1 MQQRPPARAS
11 ILETVLLGTNILIPT
26 LAQGAILRRPRMVRL
41 AARFDTNRRAN
52 RTLTRLRRRHGAGPV
67 SVTIPGRRVLLLLSP
82 QDARHLFTSTPATL
96 TPANREKTGGLRHF
110 EPDGVL
116 ISPNE
121 DRPERRAFNESV
133 LDWDTPAHRLFPALT
148 PRIREEAQAL
158 LALHHSSGRPLD
170 WDDFSAAFWRI
181 IRRVV
186 LGDAAR
192 DDHRITELL
201 ATLRADANWLNLLKP
216 KDRTRDAF
224 LARVRAYVDSAEPD
238 SLAALVAATPS
249 TEAAKPEGQIP
260 HWLFAYDAAAIATY
274 SALALLASHPE
285 HADRVRTEID
295 ATDPT
300 QPATADAL
308 PLLRACILES
318 LRLWPTSLAIL
329 RDTTAETT
337 WHNGTTTPADT
348 GVVYYSSFFHRDAQH
363 LPHADQFEPDAWLDG
378 RNKDNWALA
387 PFSHGPAK
395 CPGQD
400 LVLFTAATLLASLL
414 RGHKAFL
421 LLPRRPLAP
430 PVPLP
435 HTINHTSLR
444 FALTPSSH

>member
-11 ILETVLLGTNILIPT
+11 VLETVLLGATVFVPT

-41 AARFDTNRRAN
+41 AARFDTHRRAH
-52 RTLTRLRRRHGAGPV
+52 RTLARVRSRHGAGPV
-67 SVTIPGRRVLLLLSP
+67 SVTVPGRRMLLLLSP
-82 QDARHLFTSTPATL
+82 QDARILFTATPAPL
-96 TPANREKTGGLRHF
+96 TPANREKAGALRHF

-116 ISPNE
+116 ISPAE
-121 DRPERRAFNESV
+121 VRPERRAFNETV
-133 LDWDTPAHRLFPALT
+133 LDRGAPAHRLFPVLT

-158 LALHHSSGRPLD
+158 LALHHGSARPLD

-201 ATLRADANWLNLLKP
+201 ARLRADGNWLNLRRP

-224 LARVRAYVDSAEPD
+224 LARVRAYVDSAEPG

-249 TEAAKPEGQIP
+249 TEATEPVGQVP
-260 HWLFAYDAAAIATY
+260 HWLFAYDAASIATY

-285 HADRVRTEID
+285 QADRVRTEL
-295 ATDPT
+295 AGTDPA

-308 PLLRACILES
+308 PFLRACVLES

-329 RDTTAETT
+329 RDTTADIT
-337 WHNGTTTPADT
+337 WHNGTSTPADT
-348 GVVYYSSFFHRDAQH
+348 CVVFYSSFFHRDDQH
-363 LPHADQFEPDAWLDG
+363 VPHADEFAPEAWLDG
-378 RNKDNWALA
+378 RNEDNWALA

-400 LVLFTAATLLASLL
+400 LVLFTAATLLAALL
-414 RGHKAFL
+414 RDHKALL

-435 HTINHTSLR
+435 RTIDHTSLR
-444 FALTPSSH
+444 FALLPK